1 MKDPLT
7 IYLLNTDIL
16 IWILRD
22 NQRII
27 KKISN
32 LRHKA
37 SISISVISIAEIYQ
51 NVFPSE
57 LTDTEDLINEH
68 IIFGVDQ
75 KIAKLGGLYWQEYS
89 KKLKN
94 LTIADC
100 LIAATANLNGLTL
113 VSLNKKHF
121 PMKDIKFLTSI

>member
-1 MKDPLT
+1 MRDPLT
-7 IYLLNTDIL
+7 MYLLDTDIL

-89 KKLKN
+89 KKLNN

-121 PMKDIKFLTSI
+121 PMKDFKFLTSI